1 MVNNKTRGY
10 SFNEHESNGFYGFDM
25 ALIYNQES
33 YAINGAAME
42 VYNQL
47 GHGFLEAVYQEA
59 LEKEFQL
66 RGIPFEREKLLTIRY
81 KGENLQQTYKADFVC
96 YGKIIVELKAV
107 SELDD
112 AHRSQVYNYLHA
124 TGFRLGIILNFG
136 SYDGLERERIICYQT
151 REDCLTNTDNTDIT
165 DN

>member
-1 MVNNKTRGY
+1 MP
-10 SFNEHESNGFYGFDM
+10 
-25 ALIYNQES
+25 LIYNTES

-59 LEKEFQL
+59 LEKEFKL
-66 RGIPFEREKLLTIRY
+66 RGIPYEREKELTISY
-81 KGENLQQTYKADFVC
+81 KGEVLKQTYKADFVC

-107 SELDD
+107 AELDE

-124 TGFRLGIILNFG
+124 TGYRLGLLLNFG
-136 SYDGLERERIICYQT
+136 YYEGLERERIVVG
-151 REDCLTNTDNTDIT
+151 
-165 DN
+165 